1 VPPAVRH
8 YLLTGEDDP
17 SLDGHWDVFA
27 LLYAPL
33 GSTRG
38 GGSWDRA
45 AAAEPYRA
53 ALRAEGLT
61 VPRIPDI
68 DD

>member
-33 GSTRG
+33 GSTREE
-38 GGSWDRA
+38 
-45 AAAEPYRA
+45 AEA
-53 ALRAEGLT
+53 GIA
-61 VPRIPDI
+61 PRRPNRTGRRCAPKD
-68 DD
+68 